1 MTTPPSELPRGTV
14 TFLFTDIERSTELAR
29 QLGPAFGPLRSE
41 HHRVLREA
49 FGRHGGHE
57 IDTAG
62 DGFFVAFERAGDAAA
77 AAVDAQRA
85 LQASEPGESP
95 PLRVRMGLHS
105 AEPYLH
111 EDAYVGVGVNRAAR
125 ICAAGHG
132 GQILVSNA
140 TAGIIEDLNV
150 EGVRLLDLGE
160 HGLKDI
166 ERPQRLFQL
175 VVDGL
180 ASRFPPL
187 NTADAAGSL
196 PAIVTLLQ
204 TDLTDFRQAL
214 RALGDARSI
223 KLVTAY
229 HDIITDAV
237 ELNSG
242 RVLELVGDHATAV
255 FERPQSALRAA
266 ATLRDRLFA
275 EPWHEAD
282 TELPV
287 RVAIH
292 SGRLADPTGRLLGS
306 LALHCHL
313 LVNSA
318 ESWQILVSHA
328 TEALLAGEP
337 LDMSLQDLG
346 ERTLDDSER
355 TMRVF
360 ELEPGSEARR
370 TR

>member
-1 MTTPPSELPRGTV
+1 MNTPASELPQGTV
-14 TFLFTDIERSTELAR
+14 TFLFTDIERSTDLAR

-49 FGRHGGHE
+49 IRRHDGHE

-62 DGFFVAFERAGDAAA
+62 DGFFVAFQRAGDAAA

-85 LQASEPGESP
+85 LHASEPGESP
-95 PLRVRMGLHS
+95 TLRVRMGLHS
-105 AEPYLH
+105 AEPFLH
-111 EDAYVGVGVNRAAR
+111 EDGYVGVGVNRAAR

-140 TAGIIEDLNV
+140 TAGIIEDLYV
-150 EGVRLLDLGE
+150 EGVQLLDLGE
-160 HGLKDI
+160 HALKDI
-166 ERPQRLFQL
+166 EWPQRLFQL

-180 ASRFPPL
+180 ASKFPPL
-187 NTADAAGSL
+187 NTADAAASL
-196 PAIVTLLQ
+196 PTIVTLLQ

-214 RALGDARSI
+214 RALGDARSME
-223 KLVTAY
+223 LVTAY

-237 ELNSG
+237 EPNGG
-242 RVLELVGDHATAV
+242 RVLEFIGDHATAV
-255 FERPQSALRAA
+255 FENPKDALRAA
-266 ATLRDRLFA
+266 TTLRDRLFA
-275 EPWHEAD
+275 ERWHEGD
-282 TELPV
+282 TRLPV

-313 LVNSA
+313 LVNAA

-337 LDMSLQDLG
+337 LDLSLQDLG
-346 ERTLDDSER
+346 ERALEDTAR